1 MNRRVRGRRM
11 QSYLFD
17 AVVYLFASLGIVV
30 AISLVVF
37 LVMGA
42 MPALR
47 ELGVGFIFK
56 THWSPQQGEY
66 GVMAMLVCS
75 VVACCGAVALA
86 LPLALLGAACIK
98 NLFPKSLKIVARQLG
113 MVLCGLPSVIF
124 GLLGLTV
131 LMPWLLKMLPRQMAQ
146 SGGASLFT
154 VILVMAAMLL
164 PNLFIGCL
172 DSLERAGERV
182 DAASFALGATVTQT
196 VFCAELPAIR
206 RQIVKNGTAGIQRAL
221 CEAMAVLLVSGNVV
235 RMPALFKSARLLASG
250 MVLEMGYASGVHRG
264 ALFAIGLVLLAFALF
279 SERLLKRLDS

>member
-11 QSYLFD
+11 QSYVFD

-30 AISLVVF
+30 AVSLVAF

-75 VVACCGAVALA
+75 VVACCGAVAVA
-86 LPLALLGAACIK
+86 LPLALLGAACVK

-196 VFCAELPAIR
+196 VFCVELPAIR